1 MAPKVS
7 LGTDQSPPFS
17 RTHSGRR
24 SGVSLRWGDH
34 TDQDST
40 AHRKIVRVPFAGLEP
55 WPGYSLSSRD
65 LEPAASLTG

>member
-17 RTHSGRR
+17 GTHSGRR
-24 SGVSLRWGDH
+24 RGVSLRWG
-34 TDQDST
+34 DST

-55 WPGYSLSSRD
+55 WPGYSLPSPWD